1 MPKISL
7 PPLPLS
13 GLFAIAKPSGPT
25 SMSVIN
31 DVKQLVCNSRLFVEA
46 SKLEEKRRTPKRGRR
61 AREVVKIGQGGTL
74 DPLADGVLVVGVG
87 KGTKKLGDFLDCIK
101 EYKTTVLLGCETDT
115 YDSEGVRV
123 RVAPWRHVT
132 KEAVEEQ
139 LVNFRGEIYQTPPI
153 FSALK
158 MDGKPLYEYA
168 RKGIPLPRP
177 IEKRKVTVHS
187 LTLTD
192 WKGPNHEF
200 TWPEKQFTDK
210 EREAMEKALR
220 SVQEDVVIRNDPE
233 PTSEPKDG
241 LEPERE
247 TTLGDGLD
255 RASEEEQ
262 AQKQTQTPSAFV
274 LTMRVSGGTYVRSIV
289 HDLGHALG
297 SAAHVVTLTRSR
309 QSRFALS
316 PDEEA
321 DGAKGCI
328 AWEVF
333 TKAAEDE
340 GAEDADGLKEWERAV
355 LDKFEIIDENGNKS

>member
-220 SVQEDVVIRNDPE
+220 SVQED
-233 PTSEPKDG
+233 
-241 LEPERE
+241 
-247 TTLGDGLD
+247 
-255 RASEEEQ
+255 EEQ